1 MKLHHTF
8 ATILLVM
15 PLCLVL
21 GTLSPAAGFSSPEY
35 RLSKGQAVYVPVY
48 SNVFSGPKK
57 LPYQLAAT
65 LSIRNTDPSASLRLT
80 AIDYYDTGGKLVRRH
95 IENPFLLG
103 PLTSTY
109 VHVGEKDTTG
119 GFGANFVVRWQ
130 ADRFINTPIIEC
142 VMIGATSG
150 LGISFVS
157 PGQEIKETP

>member
-1 MKLHHTF
+1 MKQHRINVPVLI
-8 ATILLVM
+8 ALLF
-15 PLCLVL
+15 CLAV
-21 GTLSPAAGFSSPEY
+21 SMQASSAASSTEY
-35 RLSKGQAVYVPVY
+35 RASKGQTVYVPVY
-48 SNVFSGPKK
+48 SNIFSGPKK

-95 IENPFLLG
+95 IENPFVLG
-103 PLTSTY
+103 PLASTY

-119 GFGANFVVRWQ
+119 GFGANFIVKWHSERV
-130 ADRFINTPIIEC
+130 INTPIIEC

-157 PGQEIKETP
+157 QGQEIRESP